1 MKKLNDLQNL
11 FNKIEKDLMVRLKG
25 LDILGN
31 YTNVLKEI
39 VSLDYNIFDMVYY
52 QDTENYQEYMIDE
65 SVEYFQSQILESYY
79 QLNKYFK

>member
-11 FNKIEKDLMVRLKG
+11 FNKIEKDLMVRLNG